1 MKLLI
6 DNREP
11 ESIIK
16 YINYLNDL
24 LENKITI
31 EVKTLDIGDYIFYD
45 EIKNENIIIIERK
58 SLSDLES
65 SVKDGR
71 YTEQSYRLTNIQDIH
86 NHNIYYLIEGNISN
100 YKNKKFISTIYS
112 TLISLNYYKGFSVIR
127 TYNDIE
133 TAETIFYFFC
143 KILKEKKK
151 NGYYLN
157 FLSNNLDKNENNINK
172 NENNINKNESNL
184 DLSEKTEKTD
194 NYLEHVKIKKKEN
207 ITLEN
212 INILM
217 LMQIPSVNFKTAK
230 SILNKYISIKNLV
243 IELEN
248 NINCLNNIKY
258 EDSNRKINKA
268 TIENIKNYLL

>member
-24 LENKITI
+24 LEDKINI
-31 EVKTLDIGDYIFYD
+31 EIKSLDVGDYIFFD
-45 EIKNENIIIIERK
+45 EIENKNMIIIERK

-65 SVKDGR
+65 SIKDGR

-100 YKNKKFISTIYS
+100 YKNKKFINTIYS
-112 TLISLNYYKGFSVIR
+112 TLISLNYYKGFSVIK
-127 TYNDIE
+127 TLNNIE
-133 TAETIFYFFC
+133 TAESIFYFFC

-157 FLSNNLDKNENNINK
+157 FLSNNLDKNENNLDK
-172 NENNINKNESNL
+172 NENNLDKNGPSN
-184 DLSEKTEKTD
+184 DKTD
-194 NYLEHVKIKKKEN
+194 SYLENIKIKKKEN

-212 INILM
+212 INMLM
-217 LMQIPSVNFKTAK
+217 LMQIPSVNYKSAK
-230 SILNKYISIKNLV
+230 SILDTHKTIKNLV

-258 EDSNRKINKA
+258 QDSNRKINKT

>member
-24 LENKITI
+24 IENKITI
-31 EVKTLDIGDYIFYD
+31 EIKSLDVGDYIFFD
-45 EIKNENIIIIERK
+45 ENENENENIIIIERK

-65 SVKDGR
+65 SIKDGR
-71 YTEQSYRLTNIQDIH
+71 YTEQSYRLTNIQNIH

-100 YKNKKFISTIYS
+100 YKNKKFVPTIYS

-127 TYNDIE
+127 TYNNIE
-133 TAETIFYFFC
+133 TAESIFHFFC

-157 FLSNNLDKNENNINK
+157 FLSNNLDKVENNLDK
-172 NENNINKNESNL
+172 NENNLDKNEITSKKPT
-184 DLSEKTEKTD
+184 S
-194 NYLEHVKIKKKEN
+194 YLEHIKIKKKEN
-207 ITLEN
+207 ITQDN

-217 LMQIPSVNFKTAK
+217 LMQIPGVNLKSAE
-230 SILNKYISIKNLV
+230 SILNTYKTIKNLA
-243 IELEN
+243 IELET

-258 EDSNRKINKA
+258 EDSNRKINKT

>member
-24 LENKITI
+24 LENKINI
-31 EVKTLDIGDYIFYD
+31 EIKSLDVGDYIFFD
-45 EIKNENIIIIERK
+45 EIENKDMIIIERK

-65 SVKDGR
+65 SIKDGR
-71 YTEQSYRLTNIQDIH
+71 YTEQSYRLTNIKDIH

-100 YKNKKFISTIYS
+100 YKNKKFITTIYS
-112 TLISLNYYKGFSVIR
+112 TLVSLNYYKGFSVIR
-127 TYNDIE
+127 TFNNIE
-133 TAETIFYFFC
+133 TAESIFYFFC

-157 FLSNNLDKNENNINK
+157 FLSNNLDKNENNLDK
-172 NENNINKNESNL
+172 NENNLDKNESPNN
-184 DLSEKTEKTD
+184 KTGS
-194 NYLEHVKIKKKEN
+194 YLEHIKIKKKEN

-212 INILM
+212 INMLM
-217 LMQIPSVNFKTAK
+217 LMQIPSVNYKSAK
-230 SILNKYISIKNLV
+230 SILDTHKTIKNLV

-258 EDSNRKINKA
+258 QDSNRKINKT

>member
-24 LENKITI
+24 IENKIII
-31 EVKTLDIGDYIFYD
+31 EIKSLDVGDYIFFD
-45 EIKNENIIIIERK
+45 ENENENIIIIERK

-65 SVKDGR
+65 SIKDGR
-71 YTEQSYRLTNIQDIH
+71 YTEQSYRLTNMQDIH
-86 NHNIYYLIEGNISN
+86 NHNIYYLIEGNLSN
-100 YKNKKFISTIYS
+100 YKNKNFVTTIYS
-112 TLISLNYYKGFSVIR
+112 TLISLNYYKGFSVLR
-127 TYNDIE
+127 TYNNIE
-133 TAETIFYFFC
+133 TAESIFYFFC

-151 NGYYLN
+151 KGYYLN
-157 FLSNNLDKNENNINK
+157 VLSNNLDKNENNLDK
-172 NENNINKNESNL
+172 NENNLDKNEKSNNK
-184 DLSEKTEKTD
+184 SD
-194 NYLEHVKIKKKEN
+194 NYLEHIKIKKNEN

-217 LMQIPSVNFKTAK
+217 LMQIPGVNYKSAK
-230 SILNKYISIKNLV
+230 SILTGYNSIKNLV
-243 IELEN
+243 IELEK
-248 NINCLNNIKY
+248 NIDCLNNIKF
-258 EDSNRKINKA
+258 EDSNRKINKT

>member
-24 LENKITI
+24 IENKITI
-31 EVKTLDIGDYIFYD
+31 EIKSLDVGDYIFFD
-45 EIKNENIIIIERK
+45 ENENENIIIIERK

-65 SVKDGR
+65 SIKDGR
-71 YTEQSYRLTNIQDIH
+71 YTEQSYRLTNIQNIH

-100 YKNKKFISTIYS
+100 YKNKKFVPTIYS

-127 TYNDIE
+127 TYNNIE
-133 TAETIFYFFC
+133 TAESIFHFFC

-157 FLSNNLDKNENNINK
+157 FLSNNLDKVENNLDK
-172 NENNINKNESNL
+172 NEITSKKPTS
-184 DLSEKTEKTD
+184 
-194 NYLEHVKIKKKEN
+194 YLEHIKIKKKEN
-207 ITLEN
+207 ITQDN

-217 LMQIPSVNFKTAK
+217 LMQIPGVNLKSAE
-230 SILNKYISIKNLV
+230 SILNTYKTIKNLA
-243 IELEN
+243 IELET

-258 EDSNRKINKA
+258 EDSNRKINKT